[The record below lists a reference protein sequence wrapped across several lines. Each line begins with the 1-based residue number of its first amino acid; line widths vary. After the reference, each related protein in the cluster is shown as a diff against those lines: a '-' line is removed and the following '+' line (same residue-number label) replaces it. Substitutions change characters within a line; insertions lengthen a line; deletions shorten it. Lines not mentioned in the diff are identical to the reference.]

1 MSVRD
6 NPGRWLAG
14 LLLALTASLVLAQGA
29 PWVVKAVHGYR
40 IALAVESV
48 FESAEPGT
56 DPRHAR
62 TLEHRLSVTVHE
74 ESSGRAAPLASIGA
88 DVAESGY
95 SGTTIALAPARSGE
109 AGRFEGVVRL
119 STKGAHRILIH
130 ATPAGGGRTLEAQF
144 EYRHH
149 H

>member
-1 MSVRD
+1 MSVHG

-40 IALAVESV
+40 IALA
-48 FESAEPGT
+48 
-56 DPRHAR
+56 
-62 TLEHRLSVTVHE
+62 
-74 ESSGRAAPLASIGA
+74 
-88 DVAESGY
+88 
-95 SGTTIALAPARSGE
+95 PARSDE

-144 EYRHH
+144 EYRLHH
-149 H
+149 

>member
-1 MSVRD
+1 MSVHGH
-6 NPGRWLAG
+6 PGRWLAG
-14 LLLALTASLVLAQGA
+14 LLLALTASLVLVQGA

-40 IALAVESV
+40 MALAVESV
-48 FESAEPGT
+48 FESAEPGA

-74 ESSGRAAPLASIGA
+74 ER
-88 DVAESGY
+88 
-95 SGTTIALAPARSGE
+95 
-109 AGRFEGVVRL
+109 
-119 STKGAHRILIH
+119 
-130 ATPAGGGRTLEAQF
+130 GGRTLKAQF